1 MSEVVHAVASRMT
14 SAVLGK
20 LSWLNS
26 WGGAG
31 GGAKSSASQTPTK
44 GKTHEEKQQPKM
56 NLPMKYVTM
65 DTVKLV

>member
-14 SAVLGK
+14 TAVLGK

-26 WGGAG
+26 WGG

-56 NLPMKYVTM
+56 NLPMKYVTV
-65 DTVKLV
+65 DTEHK